1 MLSRSWS
8 RLAWL
13 VLALA
18 LAGAGYG
25 GYRLLEARIAL
36 DVYRERLSALSADY
50 EALRHRY
57 NEAVRRT
64 AVTELVVEDGR
75 VSVAIRTAEG
85 VVETLPT
92 PFDASSEIYVDYV
105 LVDGRLWIRRIFDDG
120 TPPGNAVV
128 IDPTWAQVDWD
139 AAGAAHGKAAYRRL
153 GEGRWVVSVSGDGS
167 LGLARVDPDAT
178 VELSPPPSIG
188 EYRPIEEELGAALA
202 QLRPAEVLRS
212 VARQLESVV
221 R

>member
-1 MLSRSWS
+1 MVS

-13 VLALA
+13 VLIAA

-36 DVYRERLSALSADY
+36 DVYRERLAELSADY
-50 EALRHRY
+50 EALRGRY

-85 VVETLPT
+85 VVETTPT
-92 PFDASSEIYVDYV
+92 PFDAASEIYIDYV
-105 LVDGRLWIRRIFDDG
+105 LADGRLWIRRVFDES
-120 TPPGNAVV
+120 TPPGDAVV
-128 IDPTWAQVDWD
+128 IDPAWARVDWD
-139 AAGAAHGKAAYRRL
+139 AAAAGHGKAAYRRL
-153 GEGRWVVSVSGDGS
+153 AEGRWVVSVSGDGS
-167 LGLARVDPDAT
+167 LGLAPVDPDAV
-178 VELSPPPSIG
+178 VELSPPPPIG
-188 EYRPIEEELGAALA
+188 DYQPIEEELGAALA
-202 QLRPAEVLRS
+202 QLRPAEVVRS
-212 VARQLESVV
+212 VARRLESAV